1 MNIMLAYDDSRNSR
15 YALERT
21 LDMFGALK
29 PTIVLIGV
37 VEDSLDSSD
46 ANEENYL
53 LAKQEFSAAIRAA
66 AERVGQR
73 GLDAEVV
80 IGEGDARKV
89 ILKAVQRMHPDL
101 LVIARRSEEPD
112 GNVLAH
118 SIDALVEEFNFMT
131 FGSVSS
137 FLARRAPCAVLI
149 QACPATL

>member
-1 MNIMLAYDDSRNSR
+1 MNIMLAYDDSRNAR
-15 YALERT
+15 FALERT
-21 LDMFGALK
+21 LEMFGALK
-29 PTIVLIGV
+29 PMLILIGV
-37 VEDSLDSSD
+37 VEDSLDTSD
-46 ANEENYL
+46 VSEENYL
-53 LAKQEFSAAIRAA
+53 AAREQFTANLRAA

-137 FLARRAPCAVLI
+137 FLARRAPCPVLI
-149 QACPATL
+149 QACPAVH

>member
-1 MNIMLAYDDSRNSR
+1 MNIMFAYDDSRNAR
-15 YALERT
+15 HALERT

-29 PTIVLIGV
+29 PMVILIGV
-37 VEDSLDSSD
+37 VEESLDTSD
-46 ANEENYL
+46 VSEENYL
-53 LAKQEFSAAIRAA
+53 AEREQFSAGLRAA
-66 AERVGQR
+66 AERIGQH

-112 GNVLAH
+112 GHLGH

-137 FLARRAPCAVLI
+137 FLARRAPCPVLI
-149 QACPATL
+149 QACPAVL

>member
-1 MNIMLAYDDSRNSR
+1 MNIMLAYDDSRNAR
-15 YALERT
+15 FALERT

-29 PTIVLIGV
+29 PMVILIGV
-37 VEDSLDSSD
+37 VEESLDTSD
-46 ANEENYL
+46 VSEENYL
-53 LAKQEFSAAIRAA
+53 AAREQFTAAVRAA

-101 LVIARRSEEPD
+101 LVIARRSDEPD
-112 GNVLAH
+112 GHLAH

-137 FLARRAPCAVLI
+137 FLARRAPCPVLI
-149 QACPATL
+149 QACPAVL